1 MTSTSTPS
9 GGLALTADDLLVV
22 MADVWEAT
30 FGCAL
35 TPLADTETDVDTD
48 ADADADA
55 DADTPVPRW
64 WAAVDILDDQ
74 GVMAEV
80 VVAVDEP
87 VLAAVARVTF
97 GVADPEPDH
106 MTDVAAEAANIMG
119 GNVKGILALQTR
131 LSPPRAGTGAPRLG
145 SASRTSVHAIDD
157 RGRRVEVHVI
167 HVSGGAGSGAARNEE

>member
-35 TPLADTETDVDTD
+35 TPDTDTDTD
-48 ADADADA
+48 AGTG
-55 DADTPVPRW
+55 TPVPRW

-87 VLAAVARVTF
+87 ALAAVARVTF

-131 LSPPRAGTGAPRLG
+131 LSPPRAGTGAPRLS
-145 SASRTSVHAIDD
+145 SASRTSVRAIDD